1 MNDNEATAKVT
12 TIGEALKQARIEQD
26 YTTEAMAD
34 VMKLTVD
41 KVEAMES
48 YPDLASLSPFDRG
61 YVRNYASKV
70 GLSLEPFELHS
81 KDVAML
87 AAELQPIAKEDWSK
101 PLFPWIRVGL
111 LVVIVGLIIAGLVG
125 YFFSYF

>member
-1 MNDNEATAKVT
+1 MTDNEATPQSIT
-12 TIGEALKQARIEQD
+12 LGEALKKARVQQD
-26 YTTEAMAD
+26 YTKEAMAD

-41 KVEAMES
+41 KVTAIES
-48 YPDLASLSPFDRG
+48 YRDLASLSPFDRG

-70 GLSLEPFELHS
+70 GLSLEPFELQS
-81 KDVAML
+81 SDVAKL

-101 PLFPWIRVGL
+101 PLFPWIRVAVW
-111 LVVIVGLIIAGLVG
+111 VVIVGLLFTGIVG

>member
-1 MNDNEATAKVT
+1 MTDNEATPQAI
-12 TIGEALKQARIEQD
+12 TIGEALKKARVQQD
-26 YTTEAMAD
+26 YTKEAMAD

-41 KVEAMES
+41 KVTAIES
-48 YPDLASLSPFDRG
+48 YTDLASLSPFDRG

-70 GLSLEPFELHS
+70 GLSLAPFELQS
-81 KDVAML
+81 SDVAKL

-101 PLFPWIRVGL
+101 PLFPWIRVAVW
-111 LVVIVGLIIAGLVG
+111 VVIVGLLFTGIVG